1 MGKCKLVSSLFKLAR
16 IANDISKVAS
26 GDPKKITRRI
36 KNKVIGRK
44 LIKKIW

>member
-1 MGKCKLVSSLFKLAR
+1 MGKLVSGLYKLAR

-26 GDPKKITRRI
+26 GDPKKVARRV
-36 KNKVIGRK
+36 KNKIIGRK